1 MKEQPLNIIKEEI
14 NLKEIKIR
22 EDQDQ
27 ITIDKII
34 GISQLNG
41 INNSSE
47 SNDLISLNGITFQQ
61 QNQ

>member
-1 MKEQPLNIIKEEI
+1 LKEQPLNIIKEEI

>member
-34 GISQLNG
+34 GSSQLNG